1 MAKRRKFSAE
11 FKARV
16 AKDAMREGET
26 LSVVAARHGVHPSM
40 VRDWRKQAEA
50 GMVAAFRNGAPK
62 SGEGDDAKALRDAHA
77 KIGELTLERDFFCR
91 VLGR

>member
-16 AKDAMREGET
+16 VKDAMREGET
-26 LSVVAARHGVHPSM
+26 LNAVAARHGVHPSM
-40 VRDWRKQAEA
+40 VRDWRKQGEA
-50 GMVAAFRNGAPK
+50 GLLDAFRNGAPK
-62 SGEGDDAKALRDAHA
+62 SGEGEAEKALRAAHA